1 MLRFGKK
8 NKEIT
13 AYARF
18 LAEEFFSNLPPNLI
32 EKQHDGQDKKGARAA
47 KRRFETVLDDTV
59 SHAKQFKEQKN
70 LKVYGKA
77 KFHLEFTARLK
88 SLGYDPELADEINR
102 SIMVR
107 TP

>member
-32 EKQHDGQDKKGARAA
+32 EKQRSSFCEFKLAHMRRLSIG
-47 KRRFETVLDDTV
+47 KRTFFV
-59 SHAKQFKEQKN
+59 AKQFALQKRGVQGGTVQLN
-70 LKVYGKA
+70 ERAPAAVTEIVGGA
-77 KFHLEFTARLK
+77 VHHVFTV
-88 SLGYDPELADEINR
+88 SSFPG
-102 SIMVR
+102 
-107 TP
+107 